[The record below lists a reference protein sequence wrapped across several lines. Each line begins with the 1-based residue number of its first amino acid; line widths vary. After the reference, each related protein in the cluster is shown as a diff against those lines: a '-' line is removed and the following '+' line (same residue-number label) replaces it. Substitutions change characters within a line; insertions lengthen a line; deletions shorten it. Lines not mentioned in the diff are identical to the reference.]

1 MNGIRYLQKKS
12 SQTCI
17 LLSIPEIILKMYEYE
32 LAAVMAVAA
41 AVVVVVVIVVSQ
53 YSITSLFLFPETF
66 PKYSKFNPCHHQ
78 I

>member
-1 MNGIRYLQKKS
+1 MNGIRYLHKKS

-17 LLSIPEIILKMYEYE
+17 LLSIPEIIFKKKYEYE
-32 LAAVMAVAA
+32 LAAVAAAA
-41 AVVVVVVIVVSQ
+41 AVVVVRVVSQ
-53 YSITSLFLFPETF
+53 YSITGLFLFPETF